1 MTSALEQ
8 AAFAASD
15 GVIAIDADKIVQQP
29 IRWLWPGW
37 MAAGKLHVVAG
48 QPGAG
53 KSTTAFQMAAI
64 LSRGERWPDGTRAP
78 RGRTLIWSAEDAADD
93 TIVPR
98 LDAAGAD
105 LSMIKIIT
113 GMRRDGRIKPFNPA
127 VDLLEL
133 ATYARQLGDVKLI
146 IVDPIVSAT
155 TGDSHKSAEVRQ
167 SLQPLVDLL
176 QEIDAAGVGVTHLAK
191 GSQDREPLERLLGA
205 GAFGALPRLVWM
217 AMRDKSTDGGR
228 MLIRVKSNIGKDG
241 DGYRYDV
248 EPATTDAGVHTN
260 RVVFGELVEGDA
272 RDLMERCDA
281 KGDQDKRVT
290 QQQAAADWLRELL
303 AGGPMAQK
311 EVQER
316 AEEAGHAWRTVER
329 AKREVGVVCRPAKG
343 ITPKT
348 WLWSLPTASPPS
360 PPTPPTFPDVEVG
373 GLAESAESEDPS
385 PPTPITG
392 EHGGLGGLGGLGGV
406 AAQPWPDAPETR
418 SDDDT
423 EVF

>member
-8 AAFAASD
+8 AAWAASD
-15 GVIAIDADKIVQQP
+15 GVIAIDADKIVQRP
-29 IRWLWPGW
+29 VRWLWNGW
-37 MAAGKLHVVAG
+37 LAAGKLHVLAG

-53 KSTTAFQMAAI
+53 KSTMAFTLASI
-64 LSRGERWPDGTRAP
+64 LSRGGLLPDGKRAP
-78 RGRTLIWSAEDAADD
+78 KGRTLVWSAEDAPDD
-93 TIVPR
+93 TICPR
-98 LDAAGAD
+98 LTAAGAD
-105 LSMIKIIT
+105 LSMVHVVT
-113 GMRRDGRIKPFNPA
+113 GLRRDGKVRPFNPA
-127 VDLLEL
+127 VDMLEL
-133 ATYARQLGDVKLI
+133 TTYARQLGDVKLI

-176 QEIDAAGVGVTHLAK
+176 AEIDAAGIGITHLAK

-248 EPATTDAGVHTN
+248 EPATTAAGVHTN
-260 RVVFGELVEGDA
+260 RVVFGELVGGDP
-272 RDLMERCDA
+272 RDLMERCEA
-281 KGDQDKRVT
+281 KGDPDKRAT

-316 AEEAGHAWRTVER
+316 AAAAGHSARTLRRAKTEAGIVSRKAPTGWTWELPRQDGQPSTSGN
-329 AKREVGVVCRPAKG
+329 VGHLGRLGHLAGHSGVQDGQDGQDDHGFRHEK
-343 ITPKT
+343 
-348 WLWSLPTASPPS
+348 
-360 PPTPPTFPDVEVG
+360 VG
-373 GLAESAESEDPS
+373 HLDGHLAAESEQCGS
-385 PPTPITG
+385 ATP
-392 EHGGLGGLGGLGGV
+392 
-406 AAQPWPDAPETR
+406 
-418 SDDDT
+418 DDDAW
-423 EVF
+423 VDVP